1 MSARVAL
8 RAATAAQHEGVDA
21 LFSRFDLSD
30 PRSYGAFLTAH
41 ARALPA
47 VEQALAAIPDLP
59 AFAPRPPALEHDLTA
74 LGLSVPRP
82 LPFTAPNSRAQA
94 IGMLYVIEGSRLGGA
109 MLARRVPDGL
119 PHAYLSATHAP
130 GAWRAFGEMLD
141 RENEGSDWLDEAV
154 AGAVATFDL
163 YARAA
168 AEG

>member
-1 MSARVAL
+1 MSARAVL

-30 PRSYGAFLTAH
+30 PTSYGAFLTAH

-47 VEQALAAIPDLP
+47 VERALAGVSDQPSFDPRTPLLENDL
-59 AFAPRPPALEHDLTA
+59 AA
-74 LGLSVPRP
+74 LGLSAPVP
-82 LPFTAPNSRAQA
+82 LPFSTPTSRAQA
-94 IGMLYVIEGSRLGGA
+94 LGMLYVIEGSRLGGA
-109 MLARRVPDGL
+109 ILARRVPAGL

-141 RENEGSDWLDEAV
+141 RESDGPDWLRQAAAA
-154 AGAVATFDL
+154 AGGTFDL

-168 AEG
+168 AGG